1 MIENTGERIPEEDLP
16 HVCDLFFTGSK
27 SRGGGERHPG
37 VGLYLAE
44 KIFRADGLG
53 MKVENTDNGVRVIVR

>member
-44 KIFRADGLG
+44 EIFRADGLG